1 MYYLFINENQI
12 KKYDGEILKRYVGN
26 KLVKVISNPTEKDLR
41 EFTYME
47 LVEAVPPE
55 YDAETQYLEKSYY
68 VEDGKI
74 YEKYA
79 VCEMPE
85 EIPTEEML
93 TEVVGTASV
102 CFIRKWYCKH
112 YCDLDGCPSYIYGEL
127 RYELIQYA
135 HSYIGRY
142 CSSCGYKNPIS
153 GN

>member
-1 MYYLFINENQI
+1 MKI
-12 KKYDGEILKRYVGN
+12 KKIMATVLAAVLCVAGSSISVSAVEPRY
-26 KLVKVISNPTEKDLR
+26 EH
-41 EFTYME
+41 
-47 LVEAVPPE
+47 E
-55 YDAETQYLEKSYY
+55 Y
-68 VEDGKI
+68 
-74 YEKYA
+74 
-79 VCEMPE
+79 VCTN
-85 EIPTEEML
+85 TEEMV